1 MASRSTARMVR
12 RGLGLTAAL
21 VALLLWASGAGAADH
36 GDAPVAGADR
46 STDIAD
52 VYAFLDPN
60 DNGRLVILFNVGG
73 FIVPGEAAN
82 FGFFDP
88 ALRFRL
94 ELETTGDARP
104 DMSIVYRFEPRT
116 GAANAPQQA
125 IVDLPSGRRFYA
137 MTTASTTLPTPN
149 AQVVTEDP
157 KSRARFFAGLVDD
170 PFFFDIPA
178 FGAFVSSVRAGTPD
192 ASLLQRGRDSFAGYN
207 CLSMALSLPL
217 SQLKLRPTKGNPTG
231 TVVGV
236 QGIVER
242 RALTVVSDDGIER
255 VGRFRQVERMGNP
268 GVNVVFIPFDRKDEH
283 NFATPRDDA
292 AGQFQDEIV
301 AFLKSLGTDSTSI
314 DILANLVLKRGDYV
328 RVDTAVANL
337 GPGGGNNAGAGFP
350 NGRRL
355 GDDVIDTTLFLVAN
369 RTPLGDN
376 VDGNDVP
383 LGNSFPFVAP
393 QQTSRP
399 NGTIDDGT
407 RN

>member
-1 MASRSTARMVR
+1 M
-12 RGLGLTAAL
+12 AAL
-21 VALLLWASGAGAADH
+21 VALLLWASGARAADH
-36 GDAPVAGADR
+36 GDAPGAGADR

-60 DNGRLVILFNVGG
+60 DNTRLVIVFNVGG

-104 DMSIVYRFEPRT
+104 DMDIEYTFEPRT
-116 GAANAPQQA
+116 GAANSAQLA
-125 IVDLPSGRRFYA
+125 TIELPSGRRFQA
-137 MTTASTTLPTPN
+137 MTTASTTGASPN
-149 AQVVTEDP
+149 PQVVTEDQ
-157 KSRARFFAGLVDD
+157 KSGARFFAGLVDD

-178 FGAFVSSVRAGTPD
+178 FGAFVNSVRAGTPNP
-192 ASLLQRGRDSFAGYN
+192 ALLQRGRDSFAGYN
-207 CLSMALSLPL
+207 CMSMALSLPL
-217 SQLKLRPTKGNPTG
+217 SQLKLRPTKGNGNG

-236 QGIVER
+236 AGIVER
-242 RALTVVSDDGIER
+242 RALTVVTDHGIER
-255 VGRFRQVERMGNP
+255 VGKFRQVERMGNP

-283 NFATPRDDA
+283 NFATAQDDA
-292 AGQFQDEIV
+292 AGQFSGDIV

-314 DILANLVLKRGDYV
+314 DILANLVVARGDYV
-328 RVDTAVANL
+328 RVDTAIPNS

-369 RTPLGDN
+369 RTPLGDSVN
-376 VDGNDVP
+376 ASDVP
-383 LGNSFPFVAP
+383 LQNLFPFVAP

-399 NGTIDDGT
+399 NGTLDDNT

>member
-1 MASRSTARMVR
+1 MAARGTARLVR

-21 VALLLWASGAGAADH
+21 AALLLWASGSRAADH
-36 GDAPVAGADR
+36 GDAPIAGADR

-60 DNGRLVILFNVGG
+60 DNSRVVILFNVGG

-104 DMSIVYRFEPRT
+104 DASIEYRFEPRT
-116 GAANAPQQA
+116 GGANTPQR
-125 IVDLPSGRRFYA
+125 VTVELPNGRRFQA
-137 MTTASTTLPTPN
+137 MTTASTTNDTPN
-149 AQVVTEDP
+149 PQVITEDR
-157 KSRARFFAGLVDD
+157 KSGALFFAGLVDD

-178 FGAFVSSVRAGTPD
+178 FGAFVNSVRAGTPNP
-192 ASLLQRGRDSFAGYN
+192 ALLQRGRDSFAGYN
-207 CLSMALSLPL
+207 CLSMALSLPI
-217 SQLKLRPTKGNPTG
+217 SHFKLRPTKGNPNG
-231 TVVGV
+231 TVIGV

-242 RALTVVSDDGIER
+242 RALTVVTDKGIQR
-255 VGRFRQVERMGNP
+255 VGEFRQVERMGNP
-268 GVNVVFIPFDRKDEH
+268 GTNVVFIPFDRKDEH

-292 AGQFQDEIV
+292 AGQFAGDIV
-301 AFLKSLGTDSTSI
+301 AFLQSLGTDTTSI
-314 DILANLVLKRGDYV
+314 DILANLVLRRGDYV
-328 RVDTAVANL
+328 RVDTAIANS
-337 GPGGGNNAGAGFP
+337 GPGGGNNPDAAFP

-369 RTPLGDN
+369 RTPLSDN
-376 VDGNDVP
+376 VNGNDVP
-383 LGNSFPFVAP
+383 LQNTFPFVAP

-399 NGTIDDGT
+399 NGTVDDNT

>member
-1 MASRSTARMVR
+1 MVR

-21 VALLLWASGAGAADH
+21 AALLLWASGARAADH
-36 GDAPVAGADR
+36 GDAPIAGAHR

-60 DNGRLVILFNVGG
+60 DNTRLVIVFNVGG

-104 DMSIVYRFEPRT
+104 DMDIEYRFEPRT
-116 GAANAPQQA
+116 GAASAPQR
-125 IVDLPSGRRFYA
+125 VTVELPSGRRFQA
-137 MTTASTTLPTPN
+137 MTTASTTGPTPN
-149 AQVVTEDP
+149 PQVITEDR
-157 KSRARFFAGLVDD
+157 KSGARFFAGLVDD

-178 FGAFVSSVRAGTPD
+178 FGAFVSSVRAGTPNP
-192 ASLLQRGRDSFAGYN
+192 ALLQRGRDSFAGYN
-207 CLSMALSLPL
+207 CMSMALSLPL
-217 SQLKLRPTKGNPTG
+217 SQLKLRPTKGNRNG

-236 QGIVER
+236 AGIVER
-242 RALTVVSDDGIER
+242 RALTVVTDHGIER
-255 VGRFRQVERMGNP
+255 VGKFRQVERMGNP

-283 NFATPRDDA
+283 NFGSPQADA
-292 AGQFQDEIV
+292 AGQFSGDIV

-314 DILANLVLKRGDYV
+314 DILANLVVARGDYV
-328 RVDTAVANL
+328 RVDTAVANR
-337 GPGGGNNAGAGFP
+337 GPGGGNNPGAGFP

-369 RTPLGDN
+369 RTPLGDS

-383 LGNSFPFVAP
+383 LQNAFPFVAP

-399 NGTIDDGT
+399 NGTIDDST